1 MKKTIRV
8 HTDDPKNAVIELQL
22 KGKVQLFATIEP
34 NRVNLNGT
42 LGETISQTVTII
54 PETEVPFKILQVNAM
69 KGLDFTHDLK
79 ETEIEGKKAYKLT
92 VVNKKETE
100 GRYYDKLIILTDRS
114 DHQPIIIIVSG
125 EVRKPGTENA
135 EPVSP
140 APAEPEVPSA
150 PATAPK

>member
-8 HTDDPKNAVIELQL
+8 RTDDPKNAVIELQL

-34 NRVNLNGT
+34 SRVNLKGN

-69 KGLDFTHDLK
+69 KGLDYTHDLK
-79 ETEIEGKKAYKLT
+79 ETEIEGKKAYALT

-140 APAEPEVPSA
+140 VPAEPEVQAAPASA
-150 PATAPK
+150 PK